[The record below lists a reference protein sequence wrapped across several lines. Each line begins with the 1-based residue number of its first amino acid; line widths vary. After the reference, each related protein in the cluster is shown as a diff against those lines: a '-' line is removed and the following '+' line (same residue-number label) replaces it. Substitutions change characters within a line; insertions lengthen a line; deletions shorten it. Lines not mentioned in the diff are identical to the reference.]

1 MATKRKSIIEDAL
14 LEAKTLE
21 DALKANTKEI
31 LASHMKEEIETIVE
45 SSLKEQGEEL
55 KIDADLEGSD
65 EEPIEDAASEEEEV
79 VDDLDITALDL
90 GDEVGDEE
98 SELDVIDLDADVD
111 GAELGIDI
119 LADLGAD
126 DIDLTGAS
134 DEEVVKVFKAMGD
147 DDEVEVVKDEDGIY
161 LSDAETGAEYYIKE
175 SEELSEDELCEG
187 CGKDHVDEDDD
198 VVYEIE
204 LDEHDGA
211 MLGDERE
218 GDIDYP
224 HDRSSRHRRGHGES
238 GGDQGKGRLAY
249 LTKAGHHNYGGG
261 ADDYK
266 LRGHHRAGD
275 IGGGKYG
282 IGGHYKNLAEDGMYK
297 DEQGGEDYP
306 NFKDTDPGYDG
317 THGSSHGEQGG
328 KDFGRKGRNQKTR
341 NEEEHLEEDKTQN
354 NAQSGPYG
362 GGRQR
367 YGGQKAGTSFANSA
381 VRGESRKP
389 RKSISNKRKS
399 PRNIENVSNSKIV
412 KEYKELK
419 TKNEEYKEALKLF
432 KGKLNEVALFNTNL
446 AYVNRLFTEH
456 STTKTEKMNILKRFD
471 NAASVKESKNIY
483 KIIKSELDEKTPLTE
498 SVENKVNRTSKS
510 SASDLN
516 ESTAYVDPQIAAIK
530 DLMKRIS

>member
-45 SSLKEQGEEL
+45 SSLKEQDEEL
-55 KIDADLEGSD
+55 EIDAELEGSD
-65 EEPIEDAASEEEEV
+65 EEPIEDAASEEEV

-90 GDEVGDEE
+90 DDEVGDEE

-111 GAELGIDI
+111 DAELGIDI
-119 LADLGAD
+119 LADLSSD

-187 CGKDHVDEDDD
+187 CGKDYVDEDDD

-282 IGGHYKNLAEDGMYK
+282 KGGHYKNVGDGWL
-297 DEQGGEDYP
+297 
-306 NFKDTDPGYDG
+306 T
-317 THGSSHGEQGG
+317 
-328 KDFGRKGRNQKTR
+328 
-341 NEEEHLEEDKTQN
+341 EEEPLEEDKTQN

-399 PRNIENVSNSKIV
+399 PRNVENVSNSKIV

-471 NAASVKESKNIY
+471 NAASVKESKGIY

>member
-45 SSLKEQGEEL
+45 SSLKEQDEEL
-55 KIDADLEGSD
+55 KIDAELEGSD
-65 EEPIEDAASEEEEV
+65 EEPIEDAASEEEV

-111 GAELGIDI
+111 DAELGIDI
-119 LADLGAD
+119 LADLSSD

-161 LSDAETGAEYYIKE
+161 LSDAETGAEYYIRE

-187 CGKDHVDEDDD
+187 CGKDYVDEDDD

-224 HDRSSRHRRGHGES
+224 HDRSSLHRRGHGES

-282 IGGHYKNLAEDGMYK
+282 KGGHYKNVGDGWL
-297 DEQGGEDYP
+297 
-306 NFKDTDPGYDG
+306 T
-317 THGSSHGEQGG
+317 
-328 KDFGRKGRNQKTR
+328 
-341 NEEEHLEEDKTQN
+341 EEEPLEEDKTQN

-399 PRNIENVSNSKIV
+399 PRNVENVSNSKIV

-471 NAASVKESKNIY
+471 NAASVKESKGIY

>member
-45 SSLKEQGEEL
+45 SSLKEQDEEL
-55 KIDADLEGSD
+55 EIDTELEGSD
-65 EEPIEDAASEEEEV
+65 EEPIEDAASEEEV

-111 GAELGIDI
+111 DAELGIDI
-119 LADLGAD
+119 LADLSSD

-187 CGKDHVDEDDD
+187 CGKDYVDEDED

-282 IGGHYKNLAEDGMYK
+282 KGGHYKNVGDGWL
-297 DEQGGEDYP
+297 
-306 NFKDTDPGYDG
+306 T
-317 THGSSHGEQGG
+317 
-328 KDFGRKGRNQKTR
+328 
-341 NEEEHLEEDKTQN
+341 EEEPLEEDKTQN

-399 PRNIENVSNSKIV
+399 PRNVENVSNSKIV

-471 NAASVKESKNIY
+471 NAASVKESKGIY

>member
-45 SSLKEQGEEL
+45 SSLKEQDEEL
-55 KIDADLEGSD
+55 EIDAELEGSD
-65 EEPIEDAASEEEEV
+65 EEPIEDAASEEEV

-90 GDEVGDEE
+90 DDEVGDEE

-111 GAELGIDI
+111 DAELGIDI
-119 LADLGAD
+119 LADLSSD

-187 CGKDHVDEDDD
+187 CGKDYVDEDDD

-224 HDRSSRHRRGHGES
+224 HDRSSLHRRGHGES

-282 IGGHYKNLAEDGMYK
+282 KGGHYKNVGDGWL
-297 DEQGGEDYP
+297 
-306 NFKDTDPGYDG
+306 T
-317 THGSSHGEQGG
+317 
-328 KDFGRKGRNQKTR
+328 
-341 NEEEHLEEDKTQN
+341 EEEPLEEDKTQN

-399 PRNIENVSNSKIV
+399 PRNVENVSNSKIV

-471 NAASVKESKNIY
+471 NAASVKESKGIY